1 MELNFI
7 KSIGMLKHNVST
19 EEVAQ
24 ILSFLIENDSLLL
37 FSFYER
43 NLHLFESK
51 IQDFINERRLFTNSE
66 WVLPWEETIPHWDK
80 PNNTPPNI
88 IWFSVKTTDEIIKA
102 IDIDSLFRCVV
113 VKDGDDFSKYSNVIF
128 QQEYYATFDEENFEH
143 YIGFT
148 NKVEFLNATW
158 SELKNRFHVNLVE

>member
-1 MELNFI
+1 MELNLI

-24 ILSFLIENDSLLL
+24 ILSFLIENDSFLL

-43 NLHLFESK
+43 NLLLFELE
-51 IQDFINERRLFTNSE
+51 IQEFINERRLFTNSE
-66 WVLPWEETIPHWDK
+66 WVLPWEETIPHWDQ
-80 PNNTPPNI
+80 PNNTPPKI
-88 IWFSVKTTDEIIKA
+88 IWFSVKTKDEIIKA

-113 VKDGDDFSKYSNVIF
+113 VKEGDDFYKYSNVIF

-148 NKVEFLNATW
+148 NKVEFRDATW
-158 SELKNRFHVNLVE
+158 SELKNRFHVNVVE

>member
-1 MELNFI
+1 MELNLI

-43 NLHLFESK
+43 NLHLFESE
-51 IQDFINERRLFTNSE
+51 IQEFINERRLFTNSE
-66 WVLPWEETIPHWDK
+66 WVLPWEETIPHWDQ
-80 PNNTPPNI
+80 PNHTPPNI
-88 IWFSVKTTDEIIKA
+88 IWFSVKTKDEIIKA

-113 VKDGDDFSKYSNVIF
+113 VKEGEDFSKYSNVIF

-143 YIGFT
+143 YIGFR

>member
-1 MELNFI
+1 MELNLI

-24 ILSFLIENDSLLL
+24 ILSFLIENDSFLL

-43 NLHLFESK
+43 NIHLFESE
-51 IQDFINERRLFTNSE
+51 IQEFINERRLFTNTE
-66 WVLPWEETIPHWDK
+66 WVLPWEETIPHWDQ

-88 IWFSVKTTDEIIKA
+88 IWFSVKTKDEIIKA

-113 VKDGDDFSKYSNVIF
+113 VKEGDDFNKYSNVIF

>member
-1 MELNFI
+1 MELNLI

-43 NLHLFESK
+43 NLHLFESE
-51 IQDFINERRLFTNSE
+51 IQEFINERRLFTNSE
-66 WVLPWEETIPHWDK
+66 WVLPWEETVPHWDK
-80 PNNTPPNI
+80 PNHTPPNI
-88 IWFSVKTTDEIIKA
+88 IWFSVKTQDEIIKA

-113 VKDGDDFSKYSNVIF
+113 VKEGDDFSKYSNVIF

-148 NKVEFLNATW
+148 NKVEFFNATW